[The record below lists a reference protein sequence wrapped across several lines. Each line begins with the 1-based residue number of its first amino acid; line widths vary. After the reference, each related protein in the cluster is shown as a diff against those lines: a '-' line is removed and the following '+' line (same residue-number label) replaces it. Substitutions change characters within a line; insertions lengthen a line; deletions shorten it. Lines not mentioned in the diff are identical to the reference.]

1 MNGTKCKEC
10 DGIMR
15 YGFAIWPAEEVGVR
29 YIAPI
34 NLIVD
39 GELIL
44 CFKCD
49 KCGHSEYMPYL
60 QYISPLDVGEF
71 F

>member
-1 MNGTKCKEC
+1 MNGTKCKVC
-10 DGIMR
+10 DGTMR
-15 YGFAIWPAEEVGVR
+15 YGFAILPREEVWAR

-34 NLIVD
+34 NIIVE
-39 GELIL
+39 GELVE